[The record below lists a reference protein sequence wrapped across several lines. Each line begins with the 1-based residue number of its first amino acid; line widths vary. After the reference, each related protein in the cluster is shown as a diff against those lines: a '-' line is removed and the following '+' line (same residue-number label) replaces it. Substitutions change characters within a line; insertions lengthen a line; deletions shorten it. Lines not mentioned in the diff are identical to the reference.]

1 MATQNQKQKNVIIYI
16 SLSKYKEHIN
26 ELKDPSYF
34 LLQENDFYIL
44 QDTNNIDIVSRI
56 QLDKKNNS

>member
-1 MATQNQKQKNVIIYI
+1 MATQNQKNIII
-16 SLSKYKEHIN
+16 FLSLSKYKEHIN
-26 ELKDPSYF
+26 ELKDSSYF

-44 QDTNNIDIVSRI
+44 QDTNDIDIVSKI